1 VGVLQGTRDEVM
13 PIATGLSGSRC
24 RRALGEMWSGRLVL
38 LQGSVGVEC
47 VTTMEIT
54 SKIICGFKD
63 LKFE

>member
-1 VGVLQGTRDEVM
+1 M
-13 PIATGLSGSRC
+13 PIATGLSGRRC

-54 SKIICGFKD
+54 SKIICGFKY